1 MKAAIS
7 RFVAALRDAWLIL
20 GVTLVLFL
28 ALDLLYRGQAAARRA
43 LRSLPPAF
51 PGALDPNHPNAGEPW
66 WREIRMDKNPVAG
79 GGIRYDPFRGWW
91 PLPQTSRYINID
103 AEGRRITVQTPP
115 APGARR
121 LVYMFGGSVMW
132 GWVVRDNF
140 TIPSQVATRLRRLGY
155 ADIEVV
161 NLSQSMF
168 DLAQNLATLLVELRW
183 GRVPAVAVFL
193 DGNNEAAPVF
203 QYREV
208 GKILNEERLARRFSG
223 KSGLGYDFAALLHNS
238 ALVRRVTDRTT
249 LPTNPLST
257 TSTAALCDS
266 VAGSYSREVR
276 VIESV
281 ASVLRFAPV
290 FLWQPLRATSKK
302 PLTEWERGISSG
314 AVWPEVL
321 RRCTAAADSALSD
334 RRGVTFFPL
343 HHLFDRDSTSLFI
356 DDYGHLTERANGI
369 VADYI
374 VARIA
379 ERLGPPSA
387 ASGGD
392 DRER

>member
-1 MKAAIS
+1 MRAVIS

-28 ALDLLYRGQAAARRA
+28 ALDLLYRAQGAARRA
-43 LRSLPPAF
+43 LRPLPPAS
-51 PGALDPNHPNAGEPW
+51 PSALAPNHPNAGEAW
-66 WREIRMDKNPVAG
+66 WREVHSGKHITG

-91 PLPQTSRYINID
+91 QLPHTSRYLNVD

-115 APGARR
+115 APGPRR

-132 GWVVRDNF
+132 GWIVRDSF

-155 ADIEVV
+155 ADVEVV

-193 DGNNEAAPVF
+193 DGNNEVAPVV
-203 QYREV
+203 QSRV
-208 GKILNEERLARRFSG
+208 LGKILNEELLARRFSR
-223 KSGLGYDFAALLHNS
+223 KTGLGYDLAALLHNS
-238 ALVRRVTDRTT
+238 ALVRRLTDRVSP
-249 LPTNPLST
+249 LPT

-276 VIESV
+276 VIGSL
-281 ASVLRFAPV
+281 AATFRFAPV

-302 PLTEWERGISSG
+302 PLTEWERGIRSG
-314 AVWPEVL
+314 PGWPEML
-321 RRCTAAADSALSD
+321 GRCTAAADSALSD
-334 RRGVTFFPL
+334 RRGITFFPL
-343 HHLFDRDSTSLFI
+343 HDLFDGDSTSVFL
-356 DDYGHLTERANGI
+356 DDYGHLTERGNGI

-374 VARIA
+374 AARIA
-379 ERLGPPSA
+379 ERLGPPGA
-387 ASGGD
+387 AAGGL
-392 DRER
+392 R